1 MNFFLKIFLKILIKD
16 NQLCTGTAIEIMI
29 VFKKI
34 LDGISIH
41 IIIHIIFIRFVKG
54 NVSCYKEGT
63 VPTKGAL
70 CSFNGKA
77 YDCTDG

>member
-1 MNFFLKIFLKILIKD
+1 
-16 NQLCTGTAIEIMI
+16 MI